1 VKQPKTRRISS
12 KRRPS
17 DVHSPRQAK
26 QPALT
31 EEWWNSWRRANA
43 LGWEYL
49 DAVTGLFR
57 VNVDALTSAT
67 RFMTPFR
74 PQ

>member
-1 VKQPKTRRISS
+1 VKQSKTRRISS
-12 KRRPS
+12 KRRPG
-17 DVHSPRQAK
+17 DVHPARQAR
-26 QPALT
+26 QAALT

-57 VNVDALTSAT
+57 VNVDAMTSAT